1 MCPATQSPTVSLP
14 RLRKIL
20 CREPSFS
27 CGAAVPDWESA
38 AANSGIKEDHEGA
51 GKVPCCDNSVETGTF
66 CCGCCVLLRGVRIK
80 VDG

>member
-27 CGAAVPDWESA
+27 CGAAAPDWESA
-38 AANSGIKEDHEGA
+38 AANSCTKEDHAGA
-51 GKVPCCDNSVETGTF
+51 GNGSRRYTSLSV
-66 CCGCCVLLRGVRIK
+66 
-80 VDG
+80 